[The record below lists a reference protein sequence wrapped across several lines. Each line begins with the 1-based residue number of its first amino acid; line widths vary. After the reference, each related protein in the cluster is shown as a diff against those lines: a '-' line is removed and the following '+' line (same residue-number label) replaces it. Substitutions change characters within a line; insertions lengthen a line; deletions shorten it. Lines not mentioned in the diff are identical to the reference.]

1 MTNTILGTVAFA
13 AFLLAAALG
22 RADEVLDHAELD
34 HVYVRITDTG
44 LHPAAAKMDAGQ
56 AIGFLNSSS
65 RVARVSFDAS
75 IATKIK
81 CRTRSAFQLEGA
93 RLASGRI
100 QGTQFAS
107 LCSIAPGKYDY
118 RVDLQPGAGTGGELV
133 ERSLVGTLE
142 VR

>member
-1 MTNTILGTVAFA
+1 MTNSMIGTAAFL

-22 RADEVLDHAELD
+22 RADEAIDHAELD

-44 LHPAAAKMDAGQ
+44 VHPATARMEAGQ

-75 IATKIK
+75 VAAKIK
-81 CRTRSAFQLEGA
+81 CRTRTGFQLEGA

-107 LCSIAPGKYDY
+107 LCSIASGSYEY

-133 ERSLVGTLE
+133 ERSFPGKLE
-142 VR
+142 VK